1 MGVGYDMNDF
11 LKYVDAALPPKEAR
25 QFRKAIE
32 HPMREFHKRV
42 IAPQF
47 FQPTQNLYLGV
58 ALDKFAR
65 GKNHCVAQAML
76 DHDNLWQTATSPIR
90 WKSPASDHRGWQ
102 RNMGLSEGSCR
113 IGEILCHDLR
123 V

>member
-76 DHDNLWQTATSPIR
+76 DHDNLWQALTYFTNPLEIPRLRSSWMA
-90 WKSPASDHRGWQ
+90 KKY
-102 RNMGLSEGSCR
+102 GSLRR
-113 IGEILCHDLR
+113 IVSHWGNFMS
-123 V
+123 